1 MLRCVFVHSRYVQT
15 AWQVRIPTLGIRA
28 RCQDELIWHK
38 DNEISHGTN
47 TANLDV

>member
-1 MLRCVFVHSRYVQT
+1 MCRCVFVHSL
-15 AWQVRIPTLGIRA
+15 RIPTLGISA
-28 RCQDELIWHK
+28 RCQDEIVWHK